1 MSLRSF
7 TQIFVLIFTEKSIA
21 VRLQGPLSSNGTG
34 RVLIFYSGQW
44 GTICNDSWDI
54 SDAQVVCRQLGYKD
68 GLTTFGG
75 GNVFRG
81 SRKVWLDDANC
92 TGSEQSLTSCLH
104 SGWGN
109 HNCSSSVGVGVE
121 CSLTGKFT
129 VQLNTLYIFHEFMP
143 YVNHGAV
150 PQQLTVL

>member
-1 MSLRSF
+1 M
-7 TQIFVLIFTEKSIA
+7 
-21 VRLQGPLSSNGTG
+21 
-34 RVLIFYSGQW
+34 LIFYSGQW

-129 VQLNTLYIFHEFMP
+129 VQLNTLYIFH
-143 YVNHGAV
+143 AV
-150 PQQLTVL
+150 CQPRSSTATTDCTLNVQRDNVYIVFIHVLWINEEELNS